1 MIAKDEDALI
11 CDLAETYHIY
21 DYKQL
26 PPTKVAVFAV
36 GLKADSRIKLS
47 LSNNKVPLDTILL
60 AGIND
65 MLNILLWRKTK
76 DGQKGKNPP
85 NRIVEKLLQ
94 KTEKVPTETVV
105 FNTAEEYENA
115 RKVILENT
123 GGDTL
128 GD

>member
-11 CDLAETYHIY
+11 CDLTETYHIY

-26 PPTKVAVFAV
+26 PPTKVAVLSV

-65 MLNILLWRKTK
+65 MLNILVWRNTK

-85 NRIVEKLLQ
+85 KRIVEKLLAT
-94 KTEKVPTETVV
+94 TEKVPTETVV

-115 RKVILENT
+115 RKVILENI